1 MKYENAQ
8 NILPDYIIQQL
19 QKYVDGIYLYIPKK
33 DDNKKSWGEDSGFKF
48 ELVKRNAEIYDKF
61 LEGTSVKE
69 LSGSYYLSECS
80 IRRIIRE
87 YRSKIK

>member
-61 LEGTSVKE
+61 LEGISVKE
-69 LSGSYYLSECS
+69 LSNTYYLSESS